1 MLHETRILCT
11 LVCEDVIGIVFPA
24 NDSLHASD
32 PWQFAFPLHANECM
46 HVSGVKGAK
55 QLTNR
60 AVGGR
65 VEAAIV
71 QARLLHS
78 VCKSL

>member
-1 MLHETRILCT
+1 MLHETRTLCT
-11 LVCEDVIGIVFPA
+11 LVCEDGIGTVFSA
-24 NDSLHASD
+24 SDSLHASD

-46 HVSGVKGAK
+46 SVSGVKGAT

-65 VEAAIV
+65 VEAPIV
-71 QARLLHS
+71 QARLLHC
-78 VCKSL
+78 VCKGL